1 MQPPKSP
8 LTFRQPS
15 VISRM
20 FSAHGITLQPDA
32 FTTLPAEILSR
43 THTPSKIKKTTAT
56 IWPYSKHGKHFSTF
70 PPWRTKDKNKQGV
83 ITNLALQRL
92 FHKASMRLFYLQL
105 LYWLLFERLLFKA
118 NDDVRVTCAVLAFF
132 YGHNHVSITFK
143 WRTIRSLA
151 EHSTFLS
158 SVVFKIPEHWV
169 HISDRIKLKFH
180 MQWLAR
186 LI

>member
-1 MQPPKSP
+1 MTHSSDTRLLCEIGFFFGSDGVRCWRSALLGGGLGERNSLSRRAHVCPFQSEVSNMQPPKSP

-105 LYWLLFERLLFKA
+105 LY
-118 NDDVRVTCAVLAFF
+118 
-132 YGHNHVSITFK
+132 
-143 WRTIRSLA
+143 
-151 EHSTFLS
+151 
-158 SVVFKIPEHWV
+158 
-169 HISDRIKLKFH
+169 
-180 MQWLAR
+180 
-186 LI
+186 